1 MTTVNEL
8 MKQKMALEIQIAQAL
23 REGKSKA
30 IAEASALIRDF
41 ELTEQE
47 VFGGAKRA
55 RAANAK
61 KGTVA
66 LKYKDPMTGATW
78 TGRGKTP
85 KWLDGKDRTQFAI

>member
-1 MTTVNEL
+1 MTTLNEL

-23 REGKSKA
+23 SEGKSKA

-41 ELTEQE
+41 ELTEQD

-55 RAANAK
+55 RVANAK

-66 LKYKDPMTGATW
+66 PKYKDPMTGATW

>member
-1 MTTVNEL
+1 MITVNEL

-23 REGKSKA
+23 KEAKSKA

-55 RAANAK
+55 RTSNAK
-61 KGTVA
+61 TGTVA
-66 LKYKDPMTGATW
+66 PKYKDPMTGATW

-85 KWLDGKDRTQFAI
+85 KWLDGKDRSQFAI

>member
-41 ELTEQE
+41 ELTEQD

-66 LKYKDPMTGATW
+66 PKYKDPMTGATW

>member
-1 MTTVNEL
+1 MTTLNEL

-23 REGKSKA
+23 SEGKSKA

-41 ELTEQE
+41 ELNEQD

-66 LKYKDPMTGATW
+66 PKYKDPMTGATW

>member
-1 MTTVNEL
+1 MTTLNEL

-23 REGKSKA
+23 SEGKSKA

-41 ELTEQE
+41 ELTEQD

-66 LKYKDPMTGATW
+66 PKYKDPMTGATW

>member
-23 REGKSKA
+23 REAKSKA

-47 VFGGAKRA
+47 VFGGAKRS

-61 KGTVA
+61 TGIVA
-66 LKYKDPMTGATW
+66 PKYKDPMTGATW

-85 KWLDGKDRTQFAI
+85 KWLDGKDRSQFAI

>member
-1 MTTVNEL
+1 MTTLNEL

-23 REGKSKA
+23 SEGKSKA

-41 ELTEQE
+41 ELTEQD

-66 LKYKDPMTGATW
+66 PKYKDPMTGATW

-85 KWLDGKDRTQFAI
+85 KWLDGKDRSQFAI

>member
-1 MTTVNEL
+1 MTTLNEL

-41 ELTEQE
+41 ELTEQD

-66 LKYKDPMTGATW
+66 PKYKDPMTGATW

-85 KWLDGKDRTQFAI
+85 KWLDGKDRSQFAI

>member
-23 REGKSKA
+23 REGKSRA
-30 IAEASALIRDF
+30 IAEACALIRDF
-41 ELTEQE
+41 ELTEQD

-55 RAANAK
+55 RVANAK

-66 LKYKDPMTGATW
+66 PKYKDPMTGATW

-85 KWLDGKDRTQFAI
+85 KWLDGKDRSQFAI